1 MTWQKR
7 PNCFW
12 RVRFLSVFALLMTFA
27 AKVQQAS
34 VTSMSGRVRDYSL
47 IRGAAGAPGTF
58 QFQNEKLR
66 RRSKHAKV
74 TVAPPG
80 PWKAESGS
88 LIEVLAGS
96 GNRELRVGSA
106 GCVKARYFDLT
117 GPAVA
122 KLGANMEPGNGVGQ
136 ARWSAVT
143 APPTIGPI
151 GMSTFFERHCDPAAL
166 DFRRI
171 FDFVTILRGRL
182 RH

>member
-1 MTWQKR
+1 MTWQKG

-12 RVRFLSVFALLMTFA
+12 TVRILSVFALLMTFA
-27 AKVQQAS
+27 VKAQLAA
-34 VTSMSGRVRDYSL
+34 VTSLSGRVHGYSL
-47 IRGAAGAPGTF
+47 IRGAAGAPETF

-66 RRSKHAKV
+66 RRSKHAKA
-74 TVAPPG
+74 TVPQPG
-80 PWKAESGS
+80 SWKAENAR
-88 LIEVLAGS
+88 LIDVLAGS
-96 GNRELRVGSA
+96 ETRELRVGSV

-122 KLGANMEPGNGVGQ
+122 RLGANMEPGNFFGQ
-136 ARWSAVT
+136 VRWSAVT

-171 FDFVTILRGRL
+171 FDFVTVLRGRL